1 MRILVTGAGGQLG
14 QALQRVLAAEDV
26 IALTRTELDVT
37 DGEAVTRVVET
48 HRPEWILNTAAYNL
62 VDEAE
67 EQADAAFQVNA
78 LGVLHLAQ
86 AARAAGSTLV
96 HFSTDYVFDGRQD
109 KPYGETD
116 PPNPLSVYALSKFT
130 GEILLRGGT
139 PKYFLIRTCGL
150 YGWPPNPRRGN
161 FVERMLGAARAAK
174 PLRVVSDQ
182 ILTPTS
188 ASELA
193 EKVALLVRTG
203 RYGLYHMT
211 NEGQCS
217 WYEFAQEIFRLAGLS
232 PRLDAVTL
240 AEYGAP
246 AQRPRYS
253 VLENHAYA
261 ELGLPPFRPWQEA
274 LADYLRQRGSA
285 GSS

>member
-14 QALQRVLAAEDV
+14 QALQRVLAAEEV
-26 IALTRTELDVT
+26 IALTHTELDIT
-37 DGEAVTRVVET
+37 DSEAVKGAVET

-86 AARAAGSTLV
+86 AARAAGATLV
-96 HFSTDYVFDGRQD
+96 HFSTDYVFDGRQQT
-109 KPYGETD
+109 PYGETD
-116 PPNPLSVYALSKFT
+116 SPNPLSVYGLSKLS

-139 PKYFLIRTCGL
+139 PKYFLIRSCGL
-150 YGWPPNPRRGN
+150 YGWPPHPQRGN
-161 FVERMLGAARAAK
+161 FVERLLGAARTGQ

-182 ILTPTS
+182 VLTPTN

-193 EKVALLVRTG
+193 EKVVPLVRTG
-203 RYGLYHMT
+203 RTGLYHMT

-217 WYEFAQEIFRLAGLS
+217 WFEFAQEIFRLAGLS
-232 PRLDAVTL
+232 PRLEAVTA
-240 AEYGAP
+240 AEYGAR
-246 AQRPRYS
+246 AQRPPYS
-253 VLENHAYA
+253 VLKNSAYA

-274 LADYLRQRGSA
+274 LAAYMRQRG
-285 GSS
+285 

>member
-1 MRILVTGAGGQLG
+1 MRILLTGAGGQLG
-14 QALQRVLAAEDV
+14 QALQRVLAAEAV
-26 IALTRTELDVT
+26 AALTHAELDIT
-37 DGEAVTRVVET
+37 DSQAVGRAVEI
-48 HRPEWILNTAAYNL
+48 HRPEWIVNVAAYNL

-67 EQADAAFQVNA
+67 GQADAAFQVNA

-96 HFSTDYVFDGRQD
+96 HFSTDYVFDGF
-109 KPYGETD
+109 KNTPYTETD
-116 PPNPLSVYALSKFT
+116 LPNPLSVYGLSKLS

-139 PKYFLIRTCGL
+139 PKYFLIRSCGL
-150 YGWPPNPRRGN
+150 YGWPTNPRRDN
-161 FVERMLGAARAAK
+161 FVERLLAAARAGQ

-182 ILTPTS
+182 VLTPTS

-193 EKVALLVRTG
+193 EKVVPLVRTG

-217 WYEFAQEIFRLAGLS
+217 WYEFAQEIFRLAGFS
-232 PRLDAVTL
+232 PTLEAVTL
-240 AEYGAP
+240 ADYGAR

-253 VLENHAYA
+253 VLENRAYA
-261 ELGLPPFRPWQEA
+261 ELGLPSFRPWQEA
-274 LADYLRQRGSA
+274 LADTMRQRG
-285 GSS
+285 